1 MHSFDNIKTGTT
13 TPWQEQFTEE
23 YNDDGQLTLLSKEMF
38 HHEEPGLI
46 FDYRYVITALDMQAA
61 VGEGNTIGI
70 ELYLVPEPKDWCE
83 ASLRKA
89 AVSYGWEKESRES
102 ILQRMR
108 PQDAIE
114 NGYAVLVGR
123 DTVTYDPAVYEDG
136 FYNVLDNK
144 DVAEKINTAASIV
157 AFYDATRGF
166 VLDSFQ
172 NRVGTTGWD
181 VLEDC
186 LHGKDMIQT
195 GLNRLAKQREAKEEK

>member
-1 MHSFDNIKTGTT
+1 MYSFNNIETGTT

-38 HHEEPGLI
+38 HHEETDLV
-46 FDYRYVITALDMQAA
+46 FDYRYVITALDMYAA
-61 VGEGNTIGI
+61 VGESDAICI
-70 ELYLVPEPKDWCE
+70 QLYLVPEPKDWCE

-89 AVSYGWEKESRES
+89 ATSYGWENETRES
-102 ILQRMR
+102 ILEQMR

-123 DTVTYDPAVYEDG
+123 DTVTYDPAVYDEG

-144 DVAEKINTAASIV
+144 EAAGKINAAASIV
-157 AFYDATRGF
+157 TFYDATRGF
-166 VLDSFQ
+166 ILDKFQ
-172 NRVGTTGWD
+172 NRIGSTGWD

-186 LHGKDMIQT
+186 LHGKDMIQA
-195 GLNRLAKQREAKEEK
+195 GLDRMRKQKEAEEEK